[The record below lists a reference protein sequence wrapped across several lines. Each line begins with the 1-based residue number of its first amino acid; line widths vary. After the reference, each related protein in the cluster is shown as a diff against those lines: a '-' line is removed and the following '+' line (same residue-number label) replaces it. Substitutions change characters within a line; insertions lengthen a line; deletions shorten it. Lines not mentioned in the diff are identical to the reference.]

1 MIEPSALLIW
11 ILSGYAGNRIAKHYG
26 KSPLLGTIA
35 GVVVVGF
42 SVMQYKKYK
51 MEQYRQEQERLRA
64 EQIAS
69 GQFNPSKD
77 LPMAMAM
84 NVSPNP

>member
-1 MIEPSALLIW
+1 MFEPSALLMW

-42 SVMQYKKYK
+42 SVIQYKKYQSAK
-51 MEQYRQEQERLRA
+51 YKEEQEVLRNIG
-64 EQIAS
+64 IAN
-69 GQFNPSKD
+69 GTIQTSKD
-77 LPMAMAM
+77 PIRAI
-84 NVSPNP
+84 

>member
-11 ILSGYAGNRIAKHYG
+11 ILSGYAGDRIAKHYG
-26 KSPLLGTIA
+26 KSQLLGA
-35 GVVVVGF
+35 AVGVVVVGF
-42 SVMQYKKYK
+42 SLMQYKKYK

-64 EQIAS
+64 EKIAS
-69 GQFNPSKD
+69 GEFNPSKD
-77 LPMAMAM
+77 LPMGM